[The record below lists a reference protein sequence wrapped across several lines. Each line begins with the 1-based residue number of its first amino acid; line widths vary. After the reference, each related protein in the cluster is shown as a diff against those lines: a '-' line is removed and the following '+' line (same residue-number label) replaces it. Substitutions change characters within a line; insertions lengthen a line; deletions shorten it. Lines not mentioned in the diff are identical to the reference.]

1 LCTISFQI
9 LNKLVSMGTNL
20 DITIDEFLTKL
31 QMNEITYILRLQCT
45 WCKPTLFFKTQTKC
59 TNIFSRHW
67 KVSMGSNTYAQ
78 CILDIYV
85 DVTYCTSYLTQVDKS
100 IACEMQYILDKCKFE
115 ETQTFEQ
122 IKKIRKCIF

>member
-1 LCTISFQI
+1 
-9 LNKLVSMGTNL
+9 
-20 DITIDEFLTKL
+20 
-31 QMNEITYILRLQCT
+31 
-45 WCKPTLFFKTQTKC
+45 
-59 TNIFSRHW
+59 
-67 KVSMGSNTYAQ
+67 MGSNTYAQ